1 MKKDLVK
8 GFIFILVS
16 IDMFFIIASLINFL
30 TDLDLSYL
38 SVDIDRGS
46 AEYFQYYKFVG
57 IAFLSFFLFL
67 KSKSPIFLFFSI
79 LNYYLYYDDSR
90 LIHEFLGGD
99 IARIISRGK
108 PDDIIFAGITYNS
121 IGDFIYMLSI
131 GIIVL
136 LIILFLLKFS
146 SIPERKFIKKI
157 VKLFLIFCSFAIGI
171 DLMRNFFIS
180 NVFIYKLMAIVEDGG
195 EMISITFICSC
206 FFKKLYDEL
215 FSRKLES

>member
-1 MKKDLVK
+1 MKKDLLK

-16 IDMFFIIASLINFL
+16 IDMFFIIASLINLL

-67 KSKSPIFLFFSI
+67 KSKSPIFFFFSI
-79 LNYYLYYDDSR
+79 LNFYLYYDDSR
-90 LIHEFLGGD
+90 LLHEFQGGD
-99 IARIISRGK
+99 ISRIIYRGD
-108 PDDIIFAGITYNS
+108 PNNIVFAGITYSS
-121 IGDFIYMLSI
+121 IGELIYMLSI

-136 LIILFLLKFS
+136 LLILFLLKFS
-146 SIPERKFIKKI
+146 SIAERKFIKRI
-157 VKLFLIFCSFAIGI
+157 VKLFLIFCLFAIGV
-171 DLMRNFFIS
+171 DLMRNLFIS
-180 NVFIYKLMAIVEDGG
+180 NVIIYKLMAIVEDGG
-195 EMISITFICSC
+195 EMISISVICSC

>member
-1 MKKDLVK
+1 MK

-16 IDMFFIIASLINFL
+16 IDIFFIIASLINFS

-79 LNYYLYYDDSR
+79 LNLYLYFDDSR
-90 LIHEFLGGD
+90 LLHEFQGGD
-99 IARIISRGK
+99 IFRIIYRVD
-108 PDDIIFAGITYNS
+108 PNDIIFAGITYSS
-121 IGDFIYMLSI
+121 IGEFIYMFSI

-136 LIILFLLKFS
+136 LMILFLLKFS
-146 SIPERKFIKKI
+146 SIPDRKFIKKI
-157 VKLFLIFCSFAIGI
+157 VKLFLIFCLFAIGL
-171 DLMRNFFIS
+171 DLIGNLFIS

-195 EMISITFICSC
+195 EMISITVICSC
-206 FFKKLYDEL
+206 FFKKLYNEL